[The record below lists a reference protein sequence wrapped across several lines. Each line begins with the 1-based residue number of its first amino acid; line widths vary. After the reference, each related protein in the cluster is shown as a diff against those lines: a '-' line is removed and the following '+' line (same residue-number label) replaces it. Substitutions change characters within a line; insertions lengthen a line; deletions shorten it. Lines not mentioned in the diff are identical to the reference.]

1 MILLKGKSLT
11 AKSRFEPESMS
22 LSLEERNSTATM
34 TLGPEAPAV
43 NIGDWLKDDTEPG
56 KGIVWRVKSLDEDEN
71 TQTRTVNLEH
81 VVQCLKDMIL
91 FGEAKP
97 ATITGKKGATSC
109 TARQAAAYAMGKQSD
124 WKLGDVEVNPT
135 RGYCFNGENVFA
147 ALEMVTSSLD
157 SVQWEYD
164 LTAYPFTLHIRK
176 QPEDVASEMR
186 MHRNVTNLKRRTDK
200 SRMYTRI
207 YPVGKNNL
215 HLSGS
220 GYLSKNESIWGTV
233 CKPETDSTIETVAEL
248 KAWAQDRLNRHCEP
262 LITVTVTGLDLSRST
277 GEKLDKITLG
287 RRCRLPLPDK
297 GITIT
302 ARVTKL
308 NWGDKIK
315 KPEEIT
321 VTMANNVEDVAS
333 IVNRIQEEISGGRGG
348 GGRYGATK
356 NEEDHAWFV
365 DTTTHVGMVA
375 EAIAGEGAD
384 KDWSRVAS
392 VMVDGNGISQ
402 RVTKTENDMVTA
414 QAKIDVTEKSINQVV
429 TAVGKDGKVTAASI
443 CTAIENGGSAA
454 RISAD
459 HIVLNGNTT
468 LSGTMT
474 INNGSLV
481 VQKAAVF
488 NSGLTIGKGTLSVL
502 SSSSIKLNGSTPGSG
517 MTISYNTMK
526 DLIKEVQI
534 YGPSNNQYKLQYKTM
549 TNSVW
554 QDAGTF
560 SRAVASW
567 DESWSGGNFR
577 VKAQPQNQEAWTA
590 IAKGTESWS
599 GRTVTIPIVAY
610 NSNAPG
616 TQVST
621 GYSVSATYVASKS
634 DISVTRSRK
643 TSEPSTDASLTWI
656 SSNGW
661 YQFDV
666 TACGVTKTYKIEV
679 DVS

>member
-34 TLGPEAPAV
+34 TLGPEAPTV

-56 KGIVWRVKSLDEDEN
+56 KGIVWRVKVVDEDEN

-135 RGYCFNGENVFA
+135 RGYSFNGENVFA

-220 GYLSKNESIWGTV
+220 GYLSKNENIWGTV

-375 EAIAGEGAD
+375 EAIAGKGAD

-402 RVTKTENDMVTA
+402 RVTKTEKDMVTA

-443 CTAIENGGSAA
+443 ALAINNGGSTATIKA
-454 RISAD
+454 DQIKMGDGKTALSA
-459 HIVLNGNTT
+459 V
-468 LSGTMT
+468 MT
-474 INNGSLV
+474 ITNG
-481 VQKAAVF
+481 AVF
-488 NSGLTIGKGTLSVL
+488 ISKPMSAKTITLTSGSYIKYAGNGVTLTESAAADLVRNLRITQDGNMYTLQKRVL
-502 SSSSIKLNGSTPGSG
+502 GDSAWTTVGS
-517 MTISYNTMK
+517 
-526 DLIKEVQI
+526 
-534 YGPSNNQYKLQYKTM
+534 
-549 TNSVW
+549 
-554 QDAGTF
+554 F

>member
-34 TLGPEAPAV
+34 TLGPEAPTV

-56 KGIVWRVKSLDEDEN
+56 KGIVWRVKVVDEDEN

-81 VVQCLKDMIL
+81 VVQCLKDMLL

-220 GYLSKNESIWGTV
+220 GYLSKNENIWGTV
-233 CKPETDSTIETVAEL
+233 CKAETDSTIETAAEL
-248 KAWAQDRLNRHCEP
+248 KAWAQDRLNRHCDP

-277 GEKLDKITLG
+277 GEKLDRITLG

-375 EAIAGEGAD
+375 EAIAGEGAS

-402 RVTKTENDMVTA
+402 RVTKTEKDMVTA

-459 HIVLNGNTT
+459 HIILTGTT
-468 LSGTMT
+468 T
-474 INNGSLV
+474 INNVMTVASGRVYIKKPLRVEGDAMMQSL
-481 VQKAAVF
+481 
-488 NSGLTIGKGTLSVL
+488 TLR
-502 SSSSIKLNGSTPGSG
+502 GGSG
-517 MTISYNTMK
+517 SMTLTDAKLLPVVNAVRIS
-526 DLIKEVQI
+526 
-534 YGPSNNQYKLQYKTM
+534 GPSNNQYTLQFKTLS
-549 TNSVW
+549 NSNW
-554 QDAGTF
+554 ADAGTF

-661 YQFDV
+661 YEIDV

>member
-1 MILLKGKSLT
+1 MILLNKDKT
-11 AKSRFEPESMS
+11 ARRAFNPESMS
-22 LSLEERNSTATM
+22 LSLEERNSSATM
-34 TLGPEAPAV
+34 TLGPDAPTLGV
-43 NIGDWLKDDTEPG
+43 GDWLRDDTEPG

-71 TQTRTVNLEH
+71 TQTRTVGLEH
-81 VVQCLKDMIL
+81 AVQTLKDMIL

-97 ATITGKKGATSC
+97 AKITGKKGATSC

-135 RGYCFNGENVFA
+135 RGYSFNGETVFA
-147 ALEMVTSSLD
+147 ALEMITGSLD

-164 LTAYPFTLHIRK
+164 LTAYPWTLHIRK
-176 QPEDVASEMR
+176 QPEDVDSEMR
-186 MHRNVTNLKRRTDK
+186 MHRNITTLKRRTDK

-207 YPVGKNNL
+207 YPTGKNNL

-220 GYLSKNESIWGTV
+220 GYLSKNESVWGTV
-233 CKPETDSTIETVAEL
+233 CKPETDSTIETEAQL

-262 LITVTVTGLDLSRST
+262 LITVTVTGLDLSRAT

-443 CTAIENGGSAA
+443 ALAINNGGSSATIKADQIRMGDGKTALSAVMTITSGAVFITKPMSAKNITLTSGSYIKYAGNGVTLSESAA
-454 RISAD
+454 AD
-459 HIVLNGNTT
+459 LVRNLQITQSGNTYT
-468 LSGTMT
+468 LQKRVLGDSSWITV
-474 INNGSLV
+474 GS
-481 VQKAAVF
+481 
-488 NSGLTIGKGTLSVL
+488 
-502 SSSSIKLNGSTPGSG
+502 
-517 MTISYNTMK
+517 
-526 DLIKEVQI
+526 
-534 YGPSNNQYKLQYKTM
+534 
-549 TNSVW
+549 
-554 QDAGTF
+554 F
-560 SRAVASW
+560 SRAVTQW
-567 DESWSGGNFR
+567 VRSWSSGRFTATA
-577 VKAQPQNQEAWTA
+577 KPQEQSCWTS
-590 IAKGTESWS
+590 IQSGDPSWN
-599 GRTVTIPIVAY
+599 GRTVTIPINYVTDE
-610 NSNAPG
+610 NPG
-616 TQVST
+616 DVDYT
-621 GYSVSATYVASKS
+621 GRSVSATYTASKS
-634 DISVTRSRK
+634 DISCTRSLK
-643 TSEPSTDASLTWI
+643 TGEPSADAQLTHI
-656 SSNGW
+656 TVNGW
-661 YQFDV
+661 YVFTV
-666 TACGVTKTYKIEV
+666 NAAGCEKTYKIHVEV
-679 DVS
+679 E

>member
-34 TLGPEAPAV
+34 TLGPEAPTV

-56 KGIVWRVKSLDEDEN
+56 KGIVWRVKVVDEDEN

-135 RGYCFNGENVFA
+135 RGYSFNGENVFA

-356 NEEDHAWFV
+356 NEEDHAWVV

-375 EAIAGEGAD
+375 EAIAGKGAD

-402 RVTKTENDMVTA
+402 RVTKTEKDMVTA

-443 CTAIENGGSAA
+443 ALAINNGGSTA
-454 RISAD
+454 RIKADQILMGDGKTAMSA
-459 HIVLNGNTT
+459 V
-468 LSGTMT
+468 MT
-474 INNGSLV
+474 ITNG
-481 VQKAAVF
+481 AVF
-488 NSGLTIGKGTLSVL
+488 ISKPMSAKTITLTSGSYIKYAGNGVTLTESAAADLVRNLRITQDGNMYTLQKRVL
-502 SSSSIKLNGSTPGSG
+502 GDSDWTTVGS
-517 MTISYNTMK
+517 
-526 DLIKEVQI
+526 
-534 YGPSNNQYKLQYKTM
+534 
-549 TNSVW
+549 
-554 QDAGTF
+554 F

-590 IAKGTESWS
+590 IAGGTASWS

-634 DISVTRSRK
+634 DISMTRTRK

-661 YQFDV
+661 YEFDV
-666 TACGVTKTYKIEV
+666 TACGVTKTYKVEV